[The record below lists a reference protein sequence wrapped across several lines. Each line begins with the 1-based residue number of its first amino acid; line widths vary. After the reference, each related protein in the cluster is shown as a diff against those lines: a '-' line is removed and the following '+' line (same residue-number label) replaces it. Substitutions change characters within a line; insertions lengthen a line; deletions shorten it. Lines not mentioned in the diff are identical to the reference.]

1 MILNG
6 LCIYLITINIYI
18 QREVIWV
25 PESWSERVERL
36 YIYIYIHCFQMSSTI
51 FDDIFTIQEI
61 DQGRYNKV
69 SRIEATST
77 SQESC
82 KLTLDVNTELFPL
95 KPQQQLTVMLA
106 TTLNASGGEDTGASW
121 RAPVP
126 GTRSLADDF
135 DYVMYGTAY
144 KFEEAHGNK
153 DMLAVYY
160 SFGGLLMR
168 LEGNYRLLSN
178 FKQENVYL
186 LCRH

>member
-1 MILNG
+1 
-6 LCIYLITINIYI
+6 
-18 QREVIWV
+18 
-25 PESWSERVERL
+25 
-36 YIYIYIHCFQMSSTI
+36 MSATL
-51 FDDIFTIQEI
+51 FDDLFTIQEVSK
-61 DQGRYNKV
+61 GSYNKV
-69 SRIEATST
+69 SRIEAIST

-106 TTLNASGGEDTGASW
+106 TTLNLDNTKEAQNSW
-121 RAPVP
+121 RAPAP

-144 KFEEAHGNK
+144 KFEEANGNK
-153 DMLAVYY
+153 DILAVYY

-168 LEGNYRLLSN
+168 LEGNYRLLTN

-186 LCRH
+186 LCRADH